1 MKIINFKYLIL
12 FIYLISSNYAY
23 SIERPENK
31 NLIVHKD
38 KKKIEN
44 IDFLNSNSEKISI
57 NNYLGK
63 SIILNFWATW
73 CAPCQKEMPIL
84 DRLKSNKVFKNTE
97 FLAVNIAD
105 ESYKKSK
112 NFFDKLNINSLEI
125 FLGSGSEVARKLKI
139 RGLPT
144 TILIDKNGYEFA
156 RIVGYIDFEDKIF
169 LQWLNKNL

>member
-1 MKIINFKYLIL
+1 MKLINLNYLIIL
-12 FIYLISSNYAY
+12 IYLISSNYAY

-73 CAPCQKEMPIL
+73 CAPCRKEMPIL
-84 DRLKSNKVFKNTE
+84 DNLKSNKVFKNTE
-97 FLAVNIAD
+97 FLAVNIGN
-105 ESYKKSK
+105 ESYEKSK
-112 NFFDKLNINSLEI
+112 IFFKKLNINSLEI
-125 FLGSGSEVARKLKI
+125 FFGSGSEIARKLKI

-144 TILIDKNGYEFA
+144 TILINENGYEFA
-156 RIVGYIDFEDKIF
+156 RIVGYIDFEDELF
-169 LQWLNKNL
+169 LQWLKKNL